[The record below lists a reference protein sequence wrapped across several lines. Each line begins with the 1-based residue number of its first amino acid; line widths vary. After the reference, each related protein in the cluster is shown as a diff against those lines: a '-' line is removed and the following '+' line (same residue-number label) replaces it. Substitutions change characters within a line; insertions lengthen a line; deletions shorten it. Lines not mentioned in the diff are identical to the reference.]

1 MRLFE
6 DVLEFFDEHL
16 KGNVVTL
23 QKGPNEAYPEVRFYG
38 HQANKR

>member
-16 KGNVVTL
+16 KGET
-23 QKGPNEAYPEVRFYG
+23 PERSNEAYPEVRFYG
-38 HQANKR
+38 HQANKT

>member
-16 KGNVVTL
+16 KGNVATL
-23 QKGPNEAYPEVRFYG
+23 LKGPIEA
-38 HQANKR
+38 